1 MKQVILTDIDSETEY
16 SVKFGTCDL
25 CMSSGTLT
33 KHFFVFQVGEDTKR
47 IENGFWDWGSYINYV
62 HFDNAVNFINAFNKA
77 NIRVNSIK
85 DLDTYWLQEVGF
97 SIEEDTAV
105 S

>member
-1 MKQVILTDIDSETEY
+1 MKQVILTDICSETEHN
-16 SVKFGTCDL
+16 VHFGTCEL
-25 CMSSGTLT
+25 CMSTGSLT
-33 KHFFVFQVGEDTKR
+33 KHFFVFEVDGHTKKM
-47 IENGFWDWGSYINYV
+47 ENGFWDWGDYITYIDFV
-62 HFDNAVNFINAFNKA
+62 NAVNFINAFNKA
-77 NIRVNSIK
+77 DIRVDSIE